1 MQLTF
6 PSIDEAECLRT
17 LQDIV
22 RIKSYSQTQG
32 EIDVTNHVARVM
44 KEMGVEGG
52 VYPFDGGARQNAIGR
67 WRGSGGGKTLL
78 FNGHMDTNPVGE
90 GWTVDPWGGIVKDD
104 NCIYGIGVSNMKAG
118 CAAYLCA
125 VRTLVKAGW
134 KLKGDVILTFVVGEL
149 QGGPGTVAA
158 IEQGHCDADYFV
170 NCEPSDV
177 RAITMHAE
185 SEIFEIALTGVTRH
199 MSKREEA
206 TDVILA
212 ASDLVPRLTDLTFPN
227 APSPVHAS
235 INRCHVGVIRAGL
248 GKEMAEWR
256 PPQVA
261 DYAVIKGAARIAPG
275 QTGTDVREA
284 LTTACNATV
293 TKFPELKYE
302 IIPVEAHGMPSF
314 EVNPG
319 SRIVRSL
326 NTAYAAVRG
335 VAQPTGA
342 IKPICFYGSDAGH
355 LYRKLGME
363 GVVCGPGGKYNTMP
377 DERVEL
383 EDYYDCIRIFVRLIV
398 DICGVD
404 QVPR

>member
-1 MQLTF
+1 MQLVF
-6 PSIDEAECLRT
+6 PEIDEAECLRT

-32 EIDVTNHVARVM
+32 EIDVTNHVAAVM
-44 KEMGVEGG
+44 KTMGIDGG
-52 VYPFDGGARQNAIGR
+52 VYPFDDGARQNAIGR
-67 WRGSGGGKTLL
+67 WKGSGGGKTLL

-104 NCIYGIGVSNMKAG
+104 DCIYGIGVSNMKSG

-125 VRTLVKAGW
+125 VQTLLKAGW

-212 ASDLVPRLTDLTFPN
+212 ASDLVPRLTKLTFPN

-256 PPQVA
+256 PPQSP
-261 DYAVIKGAARIAPG
+261 IRRHQGAARIAPG
-275 QTGTDVREA
+275 QTGADVRTA
-284 LTTACNATV
+284 LTAAS
-293 TKFPELKYE
+293 
-302 IIPVEAHGMPSF
+302 HGMPSF
-314 EVNPG
+314 EVSRE

-326 NTAYAAVRG
+326 NASYEAVRG
-335 VAQPTGA
+335 VPQPTGA

-363 GVVCGPGGKYNTMP
+363 GIVCGPGGKFNTMP

-383 EDYYDCIRIFVRLIV
+383 KDYYDCIRIFVRLIV
-398 DICGVD
+398 DICGVGEVPDD
-404 QVPR
+404 QRRR